1 MLLPLPYFEKTTEEQ
16 NDTHHVVK
24 RTREQVTPLVPGKRR
39 SHGFLCIIE
48 SNHCVYPRLA
58 GMRSPALPSA
68 QVPDCLEDQHECTPK
83 RWSGCYGFVTA
94 VQIRDTSSSSERS
107 NRAIAKLVYGGQLD
121 VMASLTAHKT
131 PGSPESATWQ
141 LTIKQPKLT

>member
-1 MLLPLPYFEKTTEEQ
+1 MGTKGGDVASTPVFRKNDGSTEH
-16 NDTHHVVK
+16 THHVVK
-24 RTREQVTPLVPGKRR
+24 RTREQVTPLVLAKRR
-39 SHGFLCIIE
+39 SRGFLCIIE

-94 VQIRDTSSSSERS
+94 VQIRDTSSRSERL
-107 NRAIAKLVYGGQLD
+107 NRAITKLVYGGQLD

-131 PGSPESATWQ
+131 PGSPESATW
-141 LTIKQPKLT
+141 